1 MHLIMI
7 ELQTWLFYSHLMH
20 EYFSSEVCWM
30 CTGNFEQMCVMQFSA
45 EWMESAVLQPLPSHT
60 PPVGSLVG
68 SLRR

>member
-1 MHLIMI
+1 
-7 ELQTWLFYSHLMH
+7 
-20 EYFSSEVCWM
+20 M

-45 EWMESAVLQPLPSHT
+45 EWMESAVLQPLPSHI